1 MGSMSKKIQN
11 IIADT
16 LRIESDIEI
25 GRCHRIG
32 PQNKKQAKISTNH
45 TKISTN
51 HTLLFVDLTDLMI
64 NNVF

>member
-45 TKISTN
+45 T
-51 HTLLFVDLTDLMI
+51 LLFVDLTDLMI